1 MYTDE
6 VIDAFLLD
14 IKNIKIIYEKE
25 KIKRDNFNV
34 FDILRMER
42 METKHSAFL
51 AELLNPNGAHKK
63 GDLFLKNFCERMG
76 FEALSRVRVSCE
88 KSIETKSYG
97 KGRIDIYVEDLNQG
111 CGIIIENKIYAK
123 DQQNQLAKY
132 HEYDPKAHICYLT
145 LDGRQAS
152 VESLRGLKDDDYF
165 RISYETFV
173 IDWLDECLKSI
184 ECVEICRLRG
194 VLEQYVEHLKWVT
207 NQYLSNEE
215 KMEILKKV
223 CSSDDS
229 MLLYY
234 YLMQARNSV
243 EQEFEKRMLRELE
256 NVCKR
261 KNVELLFNDVYKKNR
276 SLRKKYSGFDFKLGN
291 KILSFE
297 FEEIEY
303 NGLIVGVKK
312 CNLQDGFCKN
322 VEDVLKGCLEGCS
335 CECNDKWIYAYWERY
350 QPWTIESRGR
360 VLGGKFAEDLCRV
373 VEKILLD
380 NVNDD
385 MWK

>member
-123 DQQNQLAKY
+123 DQLNITNMI
-132 HEYDPKAHICYLT
+132 PK
-145 LDGRQAS
+145 R
-152 VESLRGLKDDDYF
+152 
-165 RISYETFV
+165 TFV
-173 IDWLDECLKSI
+173 IL
-184 ECVEICRLRG
+184 
-194 VLEQYVEHLKWVT
+194 H
-207 NQYLSNEE
+207 
-215 KMEILKKV
+215 
-223 CSSDDS
+223 
-229 MLLYY
+229 
-234 YLMQARNSV
+234 
-243 EQEFEKRMLRELE
+243 
-256 NVCKR
+256 
-261 KNVELLFNDVYKKNR
+261 
-276 SLRKKYSGFDFKLGN
+276 
-291 KILSFE
+291 
-297 FEEIEY
+297 
-303 NGLIVGVKK
+303 
-312 CNLQDGFCKN
+312 
-322 VEDVLKGCLEGCS
+322 
-335 CECNDKWIYAYWERY
+335 
-350 QPWTIESRGR
+350 
-360 VLGGKFAEDLCRV
+360 
-373 VEKILLD
+373 
-380 NVNDD
+380 
-385 MWK
+385 